1 MDHGTVIANADL
13 LITGDRIA
21 AIGPRGSIPVPAG
34 ARVRELDG
42 KFVMPGLIDAH
53 AHFFP
58 IPRRVHDGTH
68 WEFPTLLAYGVT
80 SVLEVQPFTPDIFAY
95 GDRMD
100 AGLSTGPR
108 LFSTGPGVFVNSAIT
123 SQAVAEQVLTRYRDA
138 YRTRNI
144 KSYMVGDRAARQYM
158 AAASRKLGMMPTTE
172 GAADFVL
179 ELTHAIDG
187 FSGNEHN
194 LPVTPIHDDVIRL
207 FAASGIAY
215 TPTLT
220 VLYGGAPM
228 LFADIQNDRPQDD
241 PRLRRFTRRSCW
253 PPSCAIGTGRRPNGR
268 PGAALPKTRC
278 GCAAPAR
285 WSAWA
290 AMARCR
296 ASASTG
302 KWPRSS
308 RAAPARR
315 RRWKWPRSTMP
326 RSSADRMI
334 WAA

>member
-1 MDHGTVIANADL
+1 V

-21 AIGPRGSIPVPAG
+21 ALGPRGSPCRFRPARG
-34 ARVRELDG
+34 ARMDG
-42 KFVMPGLIDAH
+42 KFIIPGLIDAH

-58 IPRRVHDGTH
+58 IPRTIHDGTH
-68 WEFPTLLAYGVT
+68 WEFPALLAYGVT

-95 GDRMD
+95 ADRMD

-241 PRLRRFTRRSCW
+241 PRLRRFT
-253 PPSCAIGTGRRPNGR
+253 PPFVLAAKLRDRHWTPPEWQTWR
-268 PGAALPKTRC
+268 ALPKTRC
-278 GCAAPAR
+278 GCAAPALVGVGSHGEMQGIGVH
-285 WSAWA
+285 WEMA
-290 AMARCR
+290 AFVAGG
-296 ASASTG
+296 AT
-302 KWPRSS
+302 
-308 RAAPARR
+308 RR
-315 RRWKWPRSTMP
+315 RRWKWPRSTTP
-326 RSSADRMI
+326 RSSAGRMT